1 MKTNDTNDVP
11 VDENNAR
18 MLTSG
23 RRVPMEGAVNFRD
36 IGGYHTAD
44 GRQVKRGRVY
54 RSDGL
59 ARLTKKDHETLHRI
73 GLRRVFD
80 FRTPAEVSASPD
92 HLPEDDAIEYVNLP
106 VRHGA
111 IDFTVAMKRLQ
122 QGDVSWLTPD
132 FMVDGYIRNL
142 EEYPEVW
149 GQVINYLADSSD
161 HHAVL
166 FHCTGGKDRT
176 GTCAA
181 LILLMLGVDEEAVI
195 NDHQLSN
202 GYIAHMLPDIYRL
215 IASYGIDPD
224 LLVPYFTAPREGIV
238 TVLSHIRDTYG
249 SASGYLSEKA
259 GVNKET
265 QALLREKLLR

>member
-1 MKTNDTNDVP
+1 MKKTDALVAEKGSRIP
-11 VDENNAR
+11 ASE
-18 MLTSG
+18 

-36 IGGYHTAD
+36 IGGYETND
-44 GRQVKRGRVY
+44 GRVVKWGRIY

-59 ARLTKKDHETLHRI
+59 ARLTPKDHETLRRI
-73 GLRRVFD
+73 RLRRVFD

-92 HLPEDDAIEYVNLP
+92 RLPEDDAIEYVNLP

-122 QGDVSWLTPD
+122 KGDVSWLTPD
-132 FMVDGYIRNL
+132 FMVNGYIRNL
-142 EEYPEVW
+142 EEYSGVW
-149 GQVINYLADSSD
+149 GQVINYLADTYD
-161 HHAVL
+161 HAIV

-181 LILLMLGVDEEAVI
+181 LILLMLGVAEEDVI

-215 IASYGIDPD
+215 IASYGIDPE
-224 LLVPYFTAPREGIV
+224 LLVPYFTAPREGI
-238 TVLSHIRDTYG
+238 TTIINHIRDRYG
-249 SASGYLSEKA
+249 SASEYLSKKA
-259 GVNKET
+259 GVKKET
-265 QALLREKLLR
+265 QERLKEQLLR

>member
-1 MKTNDTNDVP
+1 MKKNDAFADK
-11 VDENNAR
+11 
-18 MLTSG
+18 SG
-23 RRVPMEGAVNFRD
+23 TPPLAADRLVSMEGAVNFRD

-44 GRQVKRGRVY
+44 GRQVKWGRVF

-59 ARLTKKDHETLHRI
+59 ARLTLKDHETLRRI
-73 GLRRVFD
+73 GLRRIFD
-80 FRTPAEVSASPD
+80 FRTPAEVGASPD
-92 HLPEDDAIEYVNLP
+92 YLPEGGAIEYVNLP

-122 QGDVSWLTPD
+122 KGDVAWMTPH
-132 FMVDGYIRNL
+132 FMESGYIRNL
-142 EEYPEVW
+142 EEYGNVW
-149 GQVINYLADSSD
+149 GQVIRYLADVSD
-161 HHAVL
+161 DHAIL

-181 LILLMLGVDEEAVI
+181 LILLMLGVDEETVI
-195 NDHQLSN
+195 SDHQLSN

-238 TVLSHIRDTYG
+238 TVLSRIREVYG
-249 SASGYLSEKA
+249 SASDYLSKKA
-259 GVNKET
+259 GVKKET
-265 QALLREKLLR
+265 QELIIERLLR